1 MLIEKLQEKL
11 HTQIPLTKL
20 MDIKIKDYND
30 VNLITTAPLEI
41 NINDKGTAFGGSLST
56 MTIISSWSLCWL
68 ITNELGY
75 KNTNIVVIKNENS
88 YKRPV
93 TKDLECFTIKPTKEE
108 IVLLKKKLDLK
119 GSASIKIKSYIKEE
133 KEVCV
138 EFEGYYVIK
147 LI

>member
-108 IVLLKKKLDLK
+108 IALLKKKLDTK